1 MSQTDRGC
9 LRGQWRRAAAR
20 CRGLGGESGNALV
33 ELALAL
39 SFLGIPL
46 LLGTAE
52 MGYAVYDSVEICNA
66 ASAGALY
73 GMQNST
79 DAASSSGI
87 TTAAQAEAPDFGTN
101 LTVTPTVYY
110 ACSLA
115 AGGTQYPVAQYSLA
129 QAAAKCTGTGNHP
142 VEFIQ
147 VLTSATAT
155 PPVHCPGLPKTFT
168 LGGTSV
174 QVVEQ

>member
-1 MSQTDRGC
+1 
-9 LRGQWRRAAAR
+9 
-20 CRGLGGESGNALV
+20 V
-33 ELALAL
+33 ELALVCSL
-39 SFLGIPL
+39 LGIPL

-52 MGYAVYDSVEICNA
+52 MGTVVYYSVEVTNA
-66 ASAGALY
+66 ANAGALY

-87 TTAAQAEAPDFGTN
+87 TTAAQGEAPDFGSS

-115 AGGTQYPVAQYSLA
+115 AGGTQYPVAQYTLA
-129 QAAAKCTGTGNHP
+129 QATAACTGTNNHP

-155 PPVHCPGLPKTFT
+155 PAVHCPGLPKTFP

>member
-1 MSQTDRGC
+1 M
-9 LRGQWRRAAAR
+9 AAR
-20 CRGLGGESGNALV
+20 CRGLCGESGDALV
-33 ELALAL
+33 ELALAC

-52 MGYAVYDSVEICNA
+52 MGYAVYYSVEITDA

-73 GMQNST
+73 GMQSAT
-79 DAASSSGI
+79 YADAANIPAVQS
-87 TTAAQAEAPDFGTN
+87 AAQAEAPDFGTN
-101 LTVTPTVYY
+101 LTVTPTTYY

-115 AGGTQYPVAQYSLA
+115 AGGTQYPIAQYTLA
-129 QAAAKCTGTGNHP
+129 QATAACTGTNNHP

-147 VLTSATAT
+147 VVTSATAT